1 MSIIYKLKR
10 NLMVRGVV
18 SLFRRYF
25 VRKSQFGKF
34 GNDARITPPCALS
47 GARNISLGE
56 GCVIGANALL
66 YATNARIVFKR
77 HVVAAQGLHI
87 VTGAHERRIGRFC
100 ATITEAEKDHSK
112 KLDADVVVEED
123 VWFGLDVHVMPGV
136 TIGRGAT
143 IGAGAVVTKDIP
155 PYCVAVGV
163 PAKPVEFYWTVEQIL
178 EHEAQLYPEDER
190 YTREQLEKIM
200 KK

>member
-1 MSIIYKLKR
+1 
-10 NLMVRGVV
+10 MVRGVV

-25 VRKSQFGKF
+25 VRKSQFAKF

-66 YATNARIVFKR
+66 YATNARIVFLR
-77 HVVAAQGLHI
+77 HVVAAQGLHV

-155 PYCVAVGV
+155 PYSIAVGI
-163 PAKPVEFYWTVEQIL
+163 PARPIEFYWTVEQIL

-200 KK
+200 KR

>member
-18 SLFRRYF
+18 SFFNRYF
-25 VRKSQFGKF
+25 VRKSQFGMF
-34 GNDARITPPCALS
+34 GNDARITPPCAVS
-47 GARNISLGE
+47 GAHNISLGE
-56 GCVIGANALL
+56 GCVIGANSLL

-100 ATITEAEKDHSK
+100 ATITEAEKDLSK

-163 PAKPVEFYWTVEQIL
+163 PARPIEFYWSVEQIL
-178 EHEAQLYPEDER
+178 EHEAMLYPENER
-190 YTREQLEKIM
+190 YTREQLEKIIRL
-200 KK
+200 

>member
-1 MSIIYKLKR
+1 MSILYKLKR

-112 KLDADVVVEED
+112 QLDADVVVEERMC
-123 VWFGLDVHVMPGV
+123 GSALMCTLCQGCPL
-136 TIGRGAT
+136 
-143 IGAGAVVTKDIP
+143 
-155 PYCVAVGV
+155 
-163 PAKPVEFYWTVEQIL
+163 VEVRL
-178 EHEAQLYPEDER
+178 LVRER
-190 YTREQLEKIM
+190 
-200 KK
+200 

>member
-10 NLMVRGVV
+10 NLMVRGVF
-18 SLFRRYF
+18 SLFNRYF
-25 VRKSQFGKF
+25 VRKSQFGMF
-34 GNDARITPPCALS
+34 GTDARITPPCVVS
-47 GARNISLGE
+47 GAHNISLGD
-56 GCVIGANALL
+56 GCVIGANSLL

-136 TIGRGAT
+136 NIGRGAT

-163 PAKPVEFYWTVEQIL
+163 PARPIEFYWSVEQIL
-178 EHEAQLYPEDER
+178 EHEAMLYPENER
-190 YTREQLEKIM
+190 YTREQLEKMI
-200 KK
+200 KL

>member
-1 MSIIYKLKR
+1 MSTLYKLKR

-18 SLFRRYF
+18 SLFCRYF
-25 VRKSQFGKF
+25 VRKSEFGKF
-34 GNDARITPPCALS
+34 GSDARITPPCTLS
-47 GARNISLGE
+47 GAHNIFFDE

-112 KLDADVVVEED
+112 KLDADVVVE
-123 VWFGLDVHVMPGV
+123 
-136 TIGRGAT
+136 
-143 IGAGAVVTKDIP
+143 
-155 PYCVAVGV
+155 
-163 PAKPVEFYWTVEQIL
+163 
-178 EHEAQLYPEDER
+178 
-190 YTREQLEKIM
+190 
-200 KK
+200 